1 MIRSMPL
8 QPPSMER
15 RPAVFLDRD
24 GTLTECRGFI
34 TQTSQLSLIKGVMDA
49 LARLRGAFACVVITN
64 QSAVGRGLISAGQLD
79 SIHHELAKLLAAEE
93 GTPLI
98 DAVYDCPEAPTHED
112 SELECSSPDRK
123 PGPGML
129 QQAALDLNLD
139 LSRSWMIGDRVSDVL
154 AGINAGC
161 LGSIRVESGFKYEDG
176 PPVIDADYISE
187 PLLSDAVDLILRY
200 EEQGVHDA
208 RSQTIVK

>member
-1 MIRSMPL
+1 MIRSMLL
-8 QPPSMER
+8 QAQSTER

-34 TQTSQLSLIKGVMDA
+34 TQPSQLSLIDGVTDA
-49 LARLRGAFACVVITN
+49 LDRLSAFFACVVVTN
-64 QSAVGRGLISAGQLD
+64 QSAVGRGLISNGELD
-79 SIHHELAKLLAAEE
+79 AIHCELAELLAGEE

-98 DAVYDCPEAPTHED
+98 AAIYDCPETPTRDD
-112 SELECSSPDRK
+112 SELHCSSPDRK